1 MFFKKLTAKFALMGI
16 LVLPINLAWAE
27 QPRVVTI
34 GGSLTE
40 IVYAIGQQ
48 DRLVGVDLTSLWP
61 PAVKDLPQVGFYKKI
76 SAEGVLSLSPTHVF
90 AYGDTEPATAVQQLK
105 EAGVSVTTF
114 GRTPPQD
121 ALFKNIATIGDL
133 LSAPQK
139 AEELIAQIK
148 SDLDE
153 IAQSVATKTDK
164 PRVLFL
170 LNYDPSQML
179 VAGRET
185 VAHHLITLAGGVNVA
200 GDLNG
205 YKPLN
210 SEMVTALAPDVVVSV
225 DERWESMGGAEG
237 MKKLPGMMDT
247 PAGAHNRFVALPGS
261 LILGLGPRIAEG
273 VHLLSDAIH
282 KEKGT

>member
-1 MFFKKLTAKFALMGI
+1 MLFKKMTSKLLLTGLLAVSFGNAFAQ
-16 LVLPINLAWAE
+16 A
-27 QPRVVTI
+27 PRVVTI

-40 IVYAIGQQ
+40 IVYALGQQ
-48 DRLVGVDLTSLWP
+48 DHLVGVDLTSQWP
-61 PAVKDLPQVGFYKKI
+61 PEVKDLPQVGFYKKI
-76 SAEGVLSLSPTHVF
+76 SAEGVLSLAPTHVF

-105 EAGVSVTTF
+105 DAGVSVTTF
-114 GRTPPQD
+114 GRTPPQE
-121 ALFKNIATIGDL
+121 ALFDNIAIVGNL
-133 LSAPQK
+133 LSASEK
-139 AEELIAQIK
+139 ADQLARQIK
-148 SDLDE
+148 SDLGAV
-153 IAQSVATKTDK
+153 AQKVAAKTDK

-185 VAHHLITLAGGVNVA
+185 VVHHLITLAGGVNV
-200 GDLNG
+200 GQELKG

-210 SEMVTALAPDVVVSV
+210 SEMITSLAPDVVLSV

-261 LILGLGPRIAEG
+261 LMLGLGPRIAEG
-273 VHLLSDAIH
+273 VQLLVDAIH